1 MTTTSKEALT
11 AEQARAAG
19 STDAYTYIEAAPG
32 SGKTTVA
39 AERFG
44 ILRFSPHRDDRAVVA
59 VSFTRSATAE
69 LAQRIRRRWGSSA
82 LIWPHRVVTLDTVLC
97 DLLTYLLRR
106 GLLHWPGGHAELT
119 VHDTWK
125 VRLAHHWKRQQ
136 PYLTVDDDN
145 NIAVT
150 AGWARD
156 HDNRVD
162 LEPFREAVCAG
173 ECTHDDIRRVLATT
187 LNRPTIANAI
197 AERLQDTIRALI
209 VDEVFDAN
217 PLDLWLVDIVCEQGI
232 DTSIIG
238 DPWQA
243 LYRFRGARP
252 EHVPN
257 LVQEKGFIR
266 RPLTKSFRFRTQEAQ
281 ALSARLRAGQ
291 PVTIPFGTSLDA
303 DVVLAGTWKNLWGSG
318 DNVLPLSFSSTPEN
332 PTEAAA
338 ILLLDR
344 VTQITL
350 GQHATFLGEAL
361 TNLGITDPEA
371 VARMSQPFTEILEV
385 LASAD
390 PKSADAAWTKL
401 VGVVRTESPR
411 EFPRKHPT
419 QVARLEKIR
428 QALRSDTPK
437 FIPGIT
443 IHQAKGREWDTV
455 AVRLTDGE
463 RETLARGL
471 DGLNEEHRK
480 LYVALTRSR
489 VRTISI

>member
-1 MTTTSKEALT
+1 MTTTSKETLT

-19 STDAYTYIEAAPG
+19 SMDAYTYIEAAPG

-44 ILRFSPHRDDRAVVA
+44 VLRFSPASDDRAVVA

-69 LAQRIRRRWGSSA
+69 LGQRIRRRWGPSA
-82 LIWPHRVVTLDTVLC
+82 LAWPHRVATFDAVLC
-97 DLLTYLLRR
+97 DLVTYLLRR
-106 GLLHWPGGHAELT
+106 GLLRWPGSHEELI

-125 VRLAHHWKRQQ
+125 VRLTHQWKRHQ
-136 PYLTVDDDN
+136 PYLAVDDN
-145 NIAVT
+145 GNIFVT
-150 AGWARD
+150 SGWAKSP
-156 HDNRVD
+156 DNRVD
-162 LEPFREAVCAG
+162 MKEFQEAVSSG
-173 ECTHDDIRRVLATT
+173 ECTHEDIRRVLATT
-187 LNRPTIANAI
+187 LTRPIIADAI
-197 AERLQDTIRALI
+197 GQRLRDTIRAII

-217 PLDLWLVDIVCEQGI
+217 TLDLRLVEIACEQGI

-257 LVQEKGFIR
+257 LVQARGFIH
-266 RPLTKSFRFRTQEAQ
+266 RPLTTSFRFRTQDAQ
-281 ALSARLRAGQ
+281 TLSTRLRAGQ
-291 PVTIPFGTSLDA
+291 PVTLPVGTSLDA
-303 DVVLAGTWKNLWGSG
+303 DVVLAGTWKYLWGSG

-350 GQHATFLGEAL
+350 GQRATFLGDAL
-361 TNLGITDPEA
+361 TTLGITDQEA
-371 VARMSQPFTEILEV
+371 VVRMSQPFTDVLDI

-390 PKSADAAWTKL
+390 PSAADTAWKKL
-401 VGVVRTESPR
+401 VDVVKSESPR
-411 EFPRKHPT
+411 TFPRKHAT

-428 QALRSDTPK
+428 RVLRSSTRI

-463 RETLARGL
+463 RDTLGGGL
-471 DGLNEEHRK
+471 DGQNEEHRK
-480 LYVALTRSR
+480 LYVALTRGR
-489 VRTISI
+489 DRTISI

>member
-1 MTTTSKEALT
+1 MTTTSKETLT
-11 AEQARAAG
+11 PEQARAAG
-19 STDAYTYIEAAPG
+19 SSDGYTYIEAAPG

-44 ILRFSPHRDDRAVVA
+44 ILRFSLTRDDRAVVA

-69 LAQRIRRRWGSSA
+69 LGQRIRRRWGPRA
-82 LIWPHRVVTLDTVLC
+82 LAWPHRVATFDAVLC
-97 DLLTYLLRR
+97 DLVTYLLRR
-106 GLLHWPGGHAELT
+106 RLLRWPGSHEELI

-125 VRLAHHWKRQQ
+125 VRLTHQWKRQQ
-136 PYLTVDDDN
+136 AYLAVDADG
-145 NIAVT
+145 NIFVT
-150 AGWARD
+150 SRRAKSA
-156 HDNRVD
+156 DNRVD
-162 LEPFREAVCAG
+162 MKEFQEAVSSG
-173 ECTHDDIRRVLATT
+173 ECTHEDIRRVLTTT
-187 LNRPTIANAI
+187 LTRPAI
-197 AERLQDTIRALI
+197 ADAIGQRLRDTIRAII

-217 PLDLWLVDIVCEQGI
+217 TLDLRLVEIACEQGVE
-232 DTSIIG
+232 TSIIG

-257 LVQEKGFIR
+257 LVRARGFIH
-266 RPLTKSFRFRTQEAQ
+266 RPLTTSFRFRTEEAQ
-281 ALSARLRAGQ
+281 VLSTRLRAGQ
-291 PVTIPFGTSLDA
+291 PVTLPQGTSLDA
-303 DVVLAGTWKNLWGSG
+303 DIVLAGTWKDLWGSG

-350 GQHATFLGEAL
+350 GQHATFLGDAL
-361 TNLGITDPEA
+361 TTLGITDQEA
-371 VARMSQPFTEILEV
+371 NVRMSQPFTEVLDILSSTEPK
-385 LASAD
+385 AAD
-390 PKSADAAWTKL
+390 TAWNKL
-401 VGVVRTESPR
+401 VSIVKSESPR
-411 EFPRKHPT
+411 TFPRKHAT

-428 QALRSDTPK
+428 RVLNSSTRT

-443 IHQAKGREWDTV
+443 IHQAKGREWDAV

-463 RETLARGL
+463 RATLYGGL

-480 LYVALTRSR
+480 LYVALTRGR
-489 VRTISI
+489 ERTISI